1 MVDHKNTDLSASD
14 LLSILEV
21 NRKTVEIHLEV
32 EKQNEQVLSMLKE
45 MKEASGKMEEKMEEL
60 DRGLFRLMVILSSAG
75 AGTLLTLLQQ
85 FMHH

>member
-45 MKEASGKMEEKMEEL
+45 MKEAAGKMEEKMEEL